1 MTTTMH
7 LAAAELH
14 IRIARH
20 EAHAR
25 AALAALGRARL
36 MDRARRTG
44 HGSERVTAREWRRAR
59 RHTARAAQA
68 RAWLAKLT
76 GGAT

>member
-1 MTTTMH
+1 MNH

-36 MDRARRTG
+36 SERRRRIG
-44 HGSERVTAREWRRAR
+44 HGTERVTAREWRRAR
-59 RHTARAAQA
+59 RHTARAAEA
-68 RAWLAKLT
+68 RAWLARLMS
-76 GGAT
+76 GAS